1 MLRTQKRGT
10 PLKPR
15 HGWILAAAASLA
27 VLLVGA
33 VVFLSSHAGQRL
45 VAEAASRSPQELIR
59 HAQRRLQGH
68 RVLEWLLL
76 PGLHALQRRWERP
89 PPPGPLPPM
98 GKGQQAVSMAAAL
111 PETSLVVRVDTATG
125 LAEALMEARPGT
137 HIVIAPGR
145 YRFGQTLRLGHDGR
159 AQAPIRVS
167 ALLPGSV
174 ELAFTQI
181 AGIQIDRPYW
191 MFENLNIRGACAR
204 DHDCEHAFHVV
215 GGSAFTTLR
224 NNHIQDFNAHIKVNG
239 LNGQWPDHGLVAFN
253 TLTNSA
259 TRQTDR
265 PVVMLD
271 LVGAS
276 HWKVQ
281 DNLVTNF
288 AKGLGNQVAY
298 GLFMK
303 GAGEGGRFERN
314 LVICSRSDISRPG
327 ERVGIS
333 FGGGGTQPAAVC
345 RSDGC
350 AAYEHR
356 HGLAA
361 NNIVAHC
368 NDAGLDINRGSD
380 IVLAHNTLINTAGVS
395 ARRSPTQGRVLSN
408 LLEGNISARDG
419 AALGLEWNVE
429 APLSRVFVNP
439 DALLLQWFEP
449 PETVPSRAFVT
460 NDFRGIARHDATLPG
475 ALERDFPGKQG
486 RLPGQ

>member
-1 MLRTQKRGT
+1 MIRTQKRGI

-15 HGWILAAAASLA
+15 HGWLWVAASSLLVLFMAAAAFVASNR
-27 VLLVGA
+27 
-33 VVFLSSHAGQRL
+33 GQEL
-45 VAEAASRSPQELIR
+45 MAEMASRSPQALIR
-59 HAQRRLQGH
+59 HAQQRLEGH
-68 RVLEWLLL
+68 EVLAWFLL

-89 PPPGPLPPM
+89 PPPGPLPTL
-98 GKGQQAVSMAAAL
+98 GKGQQRVSLAPAV
-111 PETSLVVRVDTATG
+111 PETSSVIRVDTATG
-125 LAEALMEARPGT
+125 LAQALSEAGPGT

-145 YRFGQTLRLGHDGR
+145 YTFDKTLRLGQDGQAR
-159 AQAPIRVS
+159 APILVS

-174 ELAFTQI
+174 QLDFTQVS
-181 AGIQIDRPYW
+181 GIQIDRPYW
-191 MFENLNIRGACAR
+191 TFENLNIRGACAR

-215 GGSAFTTLR
+215 GGGAFTTLR
-224 NNHIQDFNAHIKVNG
+224 NNHIQDFNAPIKVNG
-239 LNGQWPDHGLVAFN
+239 LNGEWPDHGLVAFN
-253 TLTNSA
+253 TLTNRA

-288 AKGLGNQVAY
+288 AKGQGNRVAY

-303 GAGEGGRFERN
+303 GASEGGRIERN
-314 LVICSRSDISRPG
+314 LVICSPTDVSRPG

-350 AAYEHR
+350 AAFEHR

-361 NNIVAHC
+361 NNVVAHC
-368 NDAGLDINRGSD
+368 NDAGLDINRASD
-380 IVLAHNTLINTAGVS
+380 IVLAHNTLINTAGFS
-395 ARRSPTQGRVLSN
+395 ARRAPTQGRLLSN
-408 LLEGNISARDG
+408 LFEGNISARDG
-419 AALGLEWNVE
+419 AALGLEWNAH
-429 APLSRVFVNP
+429 APLTRVFVNP

-449 PETVPSRAFVT
+449 PETIPSRTFVT
-460 NDFRGIARHDATLPG
+460 NDFQGLSRQDATLPG
-475 ALERDFPGKQG
+475 ALERDSPGKPA
-486 RLPGQ
+486 LFSPN

>member
-1 MLRTQKRGT
+1 MIRAKKWGIS
-10 PLKPR
+10 LKPR
-15 HGWILAAAASLA
+15 HGWFWVAAMS
-27 VLLVGA
+27 LLVFLMA
-33 VVFLSSHAGQRL
+33 VVAFLASDRGQH
-45 VAEAASRSPQELIR
+45 VVSEATSRSPQELIR
-59 HAQRRLQGH
+59 YAQQRLEGH
-68 RVLEWLLL
+68 RALEWLLL
-76 PGLHALQRRWERP
+76 PGLHALQRRWERS
-89 PPPGPLPPM
+89 PPPGVLPTL
-98 GKGQQAVSMAAAL
+98 GKGQQSVSTASAASETGAVI
-111 PETSLVVRVDTATG
+111 RVDTA
-125 LAEALMEARPGT
+125 ADIAQALLDSGPGT

-145 YRFGQTLRLGHDGR
+145 YSFNKTLRLGRDGQ
-159 AQAPIRVS
+159 AKAPILVS
-167 ALLPGSV
+167 ALVPGSV
-174 ELAFTQI
+174 QLDFTQVS
-181 AGIQIDRPYW
+181 GIQIDRPHW
-191 MFENLNIRGACAR
+191 AFENLNIRGTCER

-215 GGSAFTTLR
+215 GAGAFTTLR
-224 NNHIQDFNAHIKVNG
+224 NNLVQDFNAHIKVNG
-239 LNGQWPDHGLVAFN
+239 LNGEWPDHGLVAFN
-253 TLTNSA
+253 TLTNRA

-288 AKGLGNQVAY
+288 AKGQGNRVAY

-303 GAGEGGRFERN
+303 GASEGGRIERN
-314 LVICSRSDISRPG
+314 LVICSPTDVSRPG

-345 RSDGC
+345 RSNGC
-350 AAYEHR
+350 AAFEHR

-368 NDAGLDINRGSD
+368 NDAGLDINRASD

-395 ARRSPTQGRVLSN
+395 ARRSPTQGRLLSN

-419 AALGLEWNVE
+419 AALNLELNVNE
-429 APLSRVFVNP
+429 PISQVFVNP

-460 NDFRGIARHDATLPG
+460 NDFRGLTRHDATLPG
-475 ALERDFPGKQG
+475 ALERDSAG
-486 RLPGQ
+486 RPAPFSSN